1 MVVEQKPVLVE
12 RENEKGGREKGEEKE
27 NEKRR
32 RKLDTN
38 SNSKYDI
45 HYITSFV
52 NILLSIASLEEK

>member
-1 MVVEQKPVLVE
+1 MVVEQKPVLAE

-32 RKLDTN
+32 RKL
-38 SNSKYDI
+38 NSKYDI
-45 HYITSFV
+45 HITSFV